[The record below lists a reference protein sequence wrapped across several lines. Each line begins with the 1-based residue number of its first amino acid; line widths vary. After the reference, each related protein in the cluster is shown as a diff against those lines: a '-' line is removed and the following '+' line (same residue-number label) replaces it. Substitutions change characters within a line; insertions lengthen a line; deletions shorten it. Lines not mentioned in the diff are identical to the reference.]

1 MRRKQLQG
9 LLDKLT
15 PLLRQAFMESIG
27 DIKSAAQLSAIAGHL
42 ASGNVA
48 QALIALNLRPEFFA
62 PLDDTIRAAYLEGG
76 RAASAAIPAVASASG
91 TKLAVRFDG
100 RNARA
105 EAWLSEHSSQLITEI
120 LEDQRIMAQAVL
132 RQGMISGENSRTV
145 ARSLVGSMNKA
156 TGKREGGFIGLT
168 SRQQSYVAR
177 AREQLA
183 TGDYAGYLSR
193 KRRDRRYDSFIS
205 RALREDRPLTK
216 SEITKMTS
224 RYSDRLLALR
234 GETIGRTEA
243 QASIHASQDEA
254 FRQLVDAEAV
264 PHATVT
270 RTWRTAVDSRTRD
283 AHAEMEGETVGL
295 DETFSNGLAYPG
307 APGPAEETINCR
319 CMVEVK
325 VDYLAGLQHAG

>member
-15 PLLRQAFMESIG
+15 PLLRQAFLESIG

-42 ASGNVA
+42 QAGNVA

-76 RAASAAIPAVASASG
+76 KAAVAAMPAMPSQSG
-91 TKLAVRFDG
+91 TKLAIRFDG

-105 EAWLSEHSSQLITEI
+105 EKWLAEHSSQLIVEI
-120 LEDQRIMAQAVL
+120 VEDQRLMAQAVL
-132 RQGMISGENSRTV
+132 RQGMIAGENSKKV
-145 ARSLVGSMNKA
+145 ARSLVGTLNKT

-168 SRQQSYVAR
+168 SHQQSYVAR
-177 AREQLA
+177 AREQLE
-183 TGDYAGYLSR
+183 TGDFAGYFSR
-193 KRRDRRYDSFIS
+193 KRRDKRYDRLIHK
-205 RALREDRPLTK
+205 AVKEDRKLTS
-216 SEITKMTS
+216 SEVDKLVS
-224 RYSDRLLALR
+224 RYSDRLVTLR

-243 QASIHASQDEA
+243 QASIHEAQNEA
-254 FRQLVDAEAV
+254 FRQLVDSESI
-264 PHATVT
+264 PRENVT
-270 RTWRTAVDSRTRD
+270 RTWRTAIDSRVRD
-283 AHAEMEGETVGL
+283 VHADMEGETVGL
-295 DETFSNGLAYPG
+295 DEDFSNGLAYPG

-325 VDYLAGLQHAG
+325 VDYLAGLKDVG